1 MQDKLKKNKKKRL
14 NQFQNGL
21 KHVKNRQNRPKRI
34 AKTHNFF
41 QSKKIQNIL
50 RNILQNKMEQIK
62 KEINLLHDK
71 LEQFKIKTEFIG
83 KKTKSVAKRTGT
95 NRKNA
100 ESFIK

>member
-1 MQDKLKKNKKKRL
+1 
-14 NQFQNGL
+14 
-21 KHVKNRQNRPKRI
+21 
-34 AKTHNFF
+34 
-41 QSKKIQNIL
+41 
-50 RNILQNKMEQIK
+50 MEQIK

-71 LEQFKIKTEFIG
+71 LEQFQKKTEFIG

>member
-1 MQDKLKKNKKKRL
+1 
-14 NQFQNGL
+14 
-21 KHVKNRQNRPKRI
+21 
-34 AKTHNFF
+34 
-41 QSKKIQNIL
+41 
-50 RNILQNKMEQIK
+50 MEQIK

-100 ESFIK
+100 ESLIK